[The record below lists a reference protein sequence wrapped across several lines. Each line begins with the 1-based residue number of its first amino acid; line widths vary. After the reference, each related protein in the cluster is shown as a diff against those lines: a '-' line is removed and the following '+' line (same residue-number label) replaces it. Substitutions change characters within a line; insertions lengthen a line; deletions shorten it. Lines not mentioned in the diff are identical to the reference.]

1 MNVTAVT
8 DIGHGYMVMQDNGF
22 GFMQRKGPKAATERP
37 LDSSEKTIC
46 ALCERVIW
54 LDANVKNLLVCE
66 QAVAETMKRCEN
78 ESGGEVK

>member
-8 DIGHGYMVMQDNGF
+8 DIGHGYMVMRDDGF

-37 LDSSEKTIC
+37 LDSSEKIIC

-66 QAVAETMKRCEN
+66 QAVAETMS
-78 ESGGEVK
+78 ESGRGLGGE